1 MAKQE
6 LVNKRVLKG
15 TGRLVK
21 DDNGAF
27 VLRIQGKDE
36 VSEYDV
42 VKDFLEN
49 MVNEIV
55 TIGSEMEEF

>member
-6 LVNKRVLKG
+6 LINKRVLKG
-15 TGRLVK
+15 TGRLIK
-21 DDNGAF
+21 DDKGTF
-27 VLRIQGKDE
+27 VLRIQNKDE
-36 VSEYDV
+36 VTEYDV

-49 MVNEIV
+49 MINEIV